1 MFILYITSR
10 YSHFKFFLS
19 SLAKGNMN
27 FCHHLVSIVHNQTN
41 HGTDIETRPY
51 KLSIVPE
58 RRGKRGDMPE
68 TLDKKLTV
76 DCLDRSEEYPY
87 TN

>member
-1 MFILYITSR
+1 
-10 YSHFKFFLS
+10 
-19 SLAKGNMN
+19 
-27 FCHHLVSIVHNQTN
+27 VSIVHNQTN

-58 RRGKRGDMPE
+58 RCGKRGDMPE